1 MILPDKDTTITQS
14 YIGLSALILKI
25 LGGKEMS
32 FEEIWEEF
40 KGKYIESK
48 KLKRPPT
55 LQKILMVIHFMY
67 MVGYISY
74 RGDKVFNEN
83 LKHKN

>member
-25 LGGKEMS
+25 LGKKEMS
-32 FEEIWEEF
+32 FEQIWEEF
-40 KGKYIESK
+40 NKEYIIK
-48 KLKRPPT
+48 NKLKRPPT
-55 LQKILMVIHFMY
+55 LQKILMVLHFMY

-83 LKHKN
+83 LKHKD